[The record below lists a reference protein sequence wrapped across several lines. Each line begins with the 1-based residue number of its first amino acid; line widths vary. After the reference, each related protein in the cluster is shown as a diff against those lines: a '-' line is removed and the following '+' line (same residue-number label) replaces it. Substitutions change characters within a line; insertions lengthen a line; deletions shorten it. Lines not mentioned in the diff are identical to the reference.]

1 MQKILYSL
9 TNPQKSI
16 WFTEEFY
23 KGTPIENI
31 TGSVIIPEKVN
42 FSLLEQA
49 INIFVEKNDSF
60 RLKFIIEGQE
70 VKQFV
75 DSYSKFPIEIIDVSS
90 NEDLQKV
97 EQETAST
104 VYVIF
109 EDAMSML
116 DFTFV
121 IIASSFLYMNDGVA
135 QSP

>member
-1 MQKILYSL
+1 MEKILYSL

-60 RLKFIIEGQE
+60 RLKFMIEGQE

-75 DSYSKFPIEIIDVSS
+75 DSILNSLLKLLMFLLMKIYKKL
-90 NEDLQKV
+90 NKKLLQLCLM
-97 EQETAST
+97 
-104 VYVIF
+104 F
-109 EDAMSML
+109 
-116 DFTFV
+116 
-121 IIASSFLYMNDGVA
+121 
-135 QSP
+135 